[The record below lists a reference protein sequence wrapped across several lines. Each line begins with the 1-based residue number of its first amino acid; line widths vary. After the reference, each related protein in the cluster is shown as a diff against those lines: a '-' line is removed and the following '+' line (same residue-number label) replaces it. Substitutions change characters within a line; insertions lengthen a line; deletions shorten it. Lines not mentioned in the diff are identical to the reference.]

1 MQSAASMTQMQH
13 NHAQMELQRVQQYY
27 SQQMLQQQMQQQQQ
41 QQMQQRIQ
49 AQAQEREEE
58 VERDTW
64 MMKLLQGYF
73 TKEYIY

>member
-27 SQQMLQQQMQQQQQ
+27 SQQMLQQQMQQQQ
-41 QQMQQRIQ
+41 MQQRAQ
-49 AQAQEREEE
+49 AQAQERDEE
-58 VERDTW
+58 VEQDTW